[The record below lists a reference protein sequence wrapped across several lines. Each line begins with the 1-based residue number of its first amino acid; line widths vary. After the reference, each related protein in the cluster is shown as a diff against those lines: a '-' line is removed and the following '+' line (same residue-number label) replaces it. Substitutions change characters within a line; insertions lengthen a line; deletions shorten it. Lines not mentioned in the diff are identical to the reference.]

1 MKQHIITELP
11 SSTDLHT
18 SGSESLIESSME
30 VSPYD
35 TYEVSGL
42 DGREME
48 TIISKVNTCAV
59 DIKIPCICSLFDLK
73 QALYCCDALIA
84 HTEFEE
90 HAPILVQDDDFV
102 SKITIYRNGILVAIQ
117 ERNYSDDVVLTNTE
131 LEELKTPIEFDEYID
146 CDFSVYEFTKAL
158 EEDEYL
164 IKAGLRNQEDS
175 QKQFLLGLRE
185 AVYEDVTFNMDANGK
200 ARFFEIHKYDKTYI
214 FNYDTI

>member
-1 MKQHIITELP
+1 MKSFIKTELP

-18 SGSESLIESSME
+18 SGSESLIESAE
-30 VSPYD
+30 VSSYD

-42 DGREME
+42 YGKEME
-48 TIISKVNTCAV
+48 TIISKVNTCTV
-59 DIKIPCICSLFDLK
+59 DIKIPYICSLFDLK
-73 QALYCCDALIA
+73 QALCCCDALIA

-90 HAPILVQDDDFV
+90 HAPILVQDDNFV
-102 SKITIYRNGILVAIQ
+102 SKLKIYRNGILATIQ

-131 LEELKTPIEFDEYID
+131 LEELKTPAEFDEYID
-146 CDFSVYEFTKAL
+146 CDFSVYEFTMAL

-164 IKAGLRNQEDS
+164 IQASLRNKEDS

-185 AVYEDVTFNMDANGK
+185 ALYEDITFNMDANGK
-200 ARFFEIHKYDKTYI
+200 AHFFELHKYDKTDI